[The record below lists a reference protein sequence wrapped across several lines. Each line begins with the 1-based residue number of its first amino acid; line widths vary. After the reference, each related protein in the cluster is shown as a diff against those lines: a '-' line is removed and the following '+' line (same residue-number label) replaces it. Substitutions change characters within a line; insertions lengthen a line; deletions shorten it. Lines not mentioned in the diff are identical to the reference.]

1 MGWVGSAERALEAA
15 AAGSFDVA
23 VVDIG
28 LPQMEGLAL
37 TRALRKAGQTIQ
49 VLILTARDALRDRLQ
64 GLDMGADGYMI
75 KPIELLELLARLRA
89 LLRRS
94 QAATTSVRFVADA
107 AQQLRTPLAALQAQV
122 EAWAQAVEVA
132 GSGPKRPISVAD
144 NAQAAINL
152 GADQVLRLRQ
162 AVRRTSQLANHLLA
176 LSRADARSAL
186 LQPRQRVDLQQL
198 FETVLESQLHAA
210 TEIGIDLGLEV
221 SPAHIS
227 GHEWLLRELLI
238 NLVDNP
244 IKYTPAGGHVTIRC
258 RQHFQAY
265 LEVEDNGP
273 GIPEAGRD
281 RVLERFCRV
290 PGSPSEGSGLGLAIA
305 HETALAHNGH
315 LELVSGAEGRDLRV
329 RLSLELDPHH
339 ARI

>member
-28 LPQMEGLAL
+28 LPQMDGLAL
-37 TRALRKAGQTIQ
+37 TRVLRKAGQTI
-49 VLILTARDALRDRLQ
+49 
-64 GLDMGADGYMI
+64 
-75 KPIELLELLARLRA
+75 
-89 LLRRS
+89 
-94 QAATTSVRFVADA
+94 
-107 AQQLRTPLAALQAQV
+107 QLRTPLAALQAQV
-122 EAWAQAVEVA
+122 EAWAQALEVA
-132 GSGPKRPISVAD
+132 GPGPKRPISGAD

-152 GADQVLRLRQ
+152 GADQVLGLRQ

-176 LSRADARSAL
+176 LSRADASSAL

-198 FETVLESQLHAA
+198 CETVLESQLHAT
-210 TEIGIDLGLEV
+210 TEKGIDLGLAV

-227 GHEWLLRELLI
+227 GHEWLLRELLV
-238 NLVDNP
+238 NLVDNA

-258 RQHFQAY
+258 RQHFQAA

-305 HETALAHNGH
+305 HEISLAHNGH
-315 LELVSGAEGRDLRV
+315 LELVSRAEGRGLRV